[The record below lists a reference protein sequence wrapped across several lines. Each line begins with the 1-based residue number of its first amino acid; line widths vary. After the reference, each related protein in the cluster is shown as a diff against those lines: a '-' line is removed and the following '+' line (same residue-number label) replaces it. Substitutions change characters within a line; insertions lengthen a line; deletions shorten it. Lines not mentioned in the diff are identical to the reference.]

1 MKNSAIVNAP
11 YLKTKHYLLNGRLE
25 TWHGPQSKVHSYI
38 VLDEEDQPTEI
49 GEIPDMDSEIAL
61 KALDAAV
68 NAFGRGQGDWPTMKV
83 KERIACVEN
92 FVKHMRTHRKEVVE
106 LLMWEIGKNQEAAAK
121 EFDRTVD
128 YIIDTIEA

>member
-1 MKNSAIVNAP
+1 MENSSNDKAP

-83 KERIACVEN
+83 KERIACVET
-92 FVKHMRTHRKEVVE
+92 FVKHMRKHRKEVV
-106 LLMWEIGKNQEAAAK
+106 GN
-121 EFDRTVD
+121 R
-128 YIIDTIEA
+128 